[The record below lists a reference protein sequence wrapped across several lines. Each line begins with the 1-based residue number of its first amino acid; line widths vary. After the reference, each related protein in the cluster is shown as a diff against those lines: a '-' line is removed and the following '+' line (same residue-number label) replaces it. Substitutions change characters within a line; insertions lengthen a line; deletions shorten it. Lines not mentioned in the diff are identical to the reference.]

1 MHMTVS
7 DKIAFGA
14 MVLAACAVLS
24 PAVAQDEA
32 EAKPAAEG
40 ETEAKPAA
48 DGESADGLPA
58 VAAKQEK
65 FFFPLVRCER
75 IEGCSVKVMKSGSG
89 WTVAEEGKYYPL
101 GSAFRVEVDANA
113 VAKAEFGFGESSVI
127 RATNALEFATEAME
141 VGAKSRTVLLRG
153 GRFSLVLPRA
163 LPDGLFRVK
172 APYFVCSNLAGESAF
187 EYVSA
192 GDGDEA
198 VVRCVTGSMALEGS
212 HYKIAR
218 MGAANQIRIR
228 TTGDNLFT
236 SLRGESGD
244 YTVSLDQG
252 LIPEKN
258 FETGEVKEVTK
269 VLDFPLSPQCAVK
282 IFRRKAAVEGKMI
295 VSMMTFN
302 PAGEILNR
310 CAYAEGRAN
319 VNTGELIVAS
329 AVPDADKEKAKKA
342 DADAAETVET
352 VAAKPAADGASGEK
366 GGNDDK
372 KSDESD
378 I

>member
-1 MHMTVS
+1 MHMTVF
-7 DKIAFGA
+7 DKVAFGA
-14 MVLAACAVLS
+14 MALAACVALS
-24 PAVAQDEA
+24 PAVAQDE
-32 EAKPAAEG
+32 EESAKPAAEG
-40 ETEAKPAA
+40 E
-48 DGESADGLPA
+48 SADGLPV
-58 VAAKQEK
+58 VAPKQEK
-65 FFFPLVRCER
+65 FFFPLVRCDR
-75 IEGCSVKVMKSGSG
+75 IEGCSVQVMKPNAG
-89 WTVAEEGKYYPL
+89 WTIAEEGRYYPL

-113 VAKAEFGFGESSVI
+113 VAKAEFGFGESTVL
-127 RATNALEFATEAME
+127 RATNALEFATEAVE
-141 VGAKSRTVLLRG
+141 VGAKSRAVLLKG
-153 GRFSLVLPRA
+153 GQFSLNLPRA
-163 LPDGLFRVK
+163 LPDGLFVVK
-172 APYFVCSNLAGESAF
+172 APYFVCSNLAGESMF
-187 EYVSA
+187 EYVRT
-192 GDGDEA
+192 GDGDET

-218 MGAANQIRIR
+218 MGAANQVRIR

-252 LIPEKN
+252 LITEKN
-258 FETGEVKEVTK
+258 FETGEVKEVPK
-269 VLDFPLSPQCAVK
+269 LLDFSLSPQCAVK
-282 IFRRKAAVEGKMI
+282 IFRKKAAVEGKMI

-342 DADAAETVET
+342 DADAAETIET
-352 VAAKPAADGASGEK
+352 LAAKPAADDASEEK
-366 GGNDDK
+366 GNKDK

>member
-1 MHMTVS
+1 MHMTVF
-7 DKIAFGA
+7 DKVAFGA
-14 MVLAACAVLS
+14 MALAACAAVS
-24 PAVAQDEA
+24 PAVAQDEE
-32 EAKPAAEG
+32 EAKPAAES
-40 ETEAKPAA
+40 
-48 DGESADGLPA
+48 ESSDGLPV

-65 FFFPLVRCER
+65 FFFPLVRCDR
-75 IEGCSVKVMKSGSG
+75 IEGCVVQVMKPNAG
-89 WTVAEEGKYYPL
+89 WTVAEEGRYYPL
-101 GSAFRVEVDANA
+101 GSAFRVEADANA
-113 VAKAEFGFGESSVI
+113 AANAEFGFGESSVL

-141 VGAKSRTVLLRG
+141 VGAKARVVLLRG
-153 GRFSLVLPRA
+153 GKFSLALPRA
-163 LPDGLFRVK
+163 LPDGLFAVK
-172 APYFVCSNLAGESAF
+172 APYFACSNLAGESTF
-187 EYVSA
+187 EYVKT

-218 MGAANQIRIR
+218 MGAANQVRIR

-244 YTVSLDQG
+244 YTVALDQG

-258 FETGEVKEVTK
+258 FETGEVKEVMK
-269 VLDFPLSPQCAVK
+269 SLDFSLSPQCAVK
-282 IFRRKAAVEGKMI
+282 IFRKKAAVEGKMI

-319 VNTGELIVAS
+319 VNSGELVVA
-329 AVPDADKEKAKKA
+329 AIVPDGDKEKSKKS

-352 VAAKPAADGASGEK
+352 VAAKPAADDASEEN
-366 GGNDDK
+366 GNNNDK
-372 KSDESD
+372 KSDGAD